1 MKRLISL
8 ALAGAMTAT
17 LLTGCG
23 GSDTP
28 AGGSASGG
36 SSGSGGSKHTLAASI
51 PLTGNLMQY
60 GISYQNALK
69 MAVDDFNAAGG
80 LNGED
85 VILEINDDKG
95 DQKEAINLANKIVEE
110 KDVFAVVGSFGSS
123 VSMAAAP
130 VYQRASMPMVS
141 PNTSHPDYPGMGDM
155 MVPISPVAD
164 IERTALAEMLYKNFD
179 GKDLAIMH
187 QNTDLGV
194 TGADILKKEYESL
207 GGKVVII
214 ENFVPQQTKDFTPI
228 ISKIKAA
235 NPGILY
241 LDGEYNDIANILI
254 QIDNIGLDG
263 VQIAGPGNA
272 FKQEFLDI
280 AGDKAN
286 GIVLVGTTPVYLD
299 SIVNGENDFSETLIA
314 GPGNAFKQEFL
325 DIAGDKA
332 NGIVLVGTTP
342 VYLDSIVNGENDF
355 SETLIDF
362 TNRYNELYP
371 DTPCDGFAAAAYDSA
386 MLAMTAAKNAGTD
399 DPHALVKAM
408 LECPIEATSGRD
420 MHYEGNNV
428 IKGVYAYTV
437 ENGEFKT
444 YISK

>member
-8 ALAGAMTAT
+8 ALAGAMTVT

-36 SSGSGGSKHTLAASI
+36 SSGSGSSKHTLAASI

-164 IERTALAEMLYKNFD
+164 IERTALAEMLYQNFD

-207 GGKVVII
+207 GGKVVIV

-272 FKQEFLDI
+272 FKQ
-280 AGDKAN
+280 
-286 GIVLVGTTPVYLD
+286 
-299 SIVNGENDFSETLIA
+299 
-314 GPGNAFKQEFL
+314 QFL

-371 DTPCDGFAAAAYDSA
+371 DTPCDGFAAAAYDAA

>member
-8 ALAGAMTAT
+8 ALAGAMTVT

-36 SSGSGGSKHTLAASI
+36 SSGSGSSKHTLAASI

-155 MVPISPVAD
+155 MVPISPIAD
-164 IERTALAEMLYKNFD
+164 IERTALAEMLYQNFD

-207 GGKVVII
+207 GGKVVIV

-235 NPGILY
+235 DPGILY

-299 SIVNGENDFSETLIA
+299 SIVNGENDFSETLI
-314 GPGNAFKQEFL
+314 
-325 DIAGDKA
+325 
-332 NGIVLVGTTP
+332 
-342 VYLDSIVNGENDF
+342 
-355 SETLIDF
+355 DF

-371 DTPCDGFAAAAYDSA
+371 DTPCDGFAAAAYDAA

>member
-263 VQIAGPGNA
+263 VR
-272 FKQEFLDI
+272 
-280 AGDKAN
+280 
-286 GIVLVGTTPVYLD
+286 
-299 SIVNGENDFSETLIA
+299 IA

>member
-299 SIVNGENDFSETLIA
+299 SIVNGENDFSETLI
-314 GPGNAFKQEFL
+314 
-325 DIAGDKA
+325 
-332 NGIVLVGTTP
+332 
-342 VYLDSIVNGENDF
+342 
-355 SETLIDF
+355 DF

>member
-36 SSGSGGSKHTLAASI
+36 SSGSGSSKHTLAASI

-263 VQIAGPGNA
+263 VR
-272 FKQEFLDI
+272 
-280 AGDKAN
+280 
-286 GIVLVGTTPVYLD
+286 
-299 SIVNGENDFSETLIA
+299 IA

>member
-8 ALAGAMTAT
+8 ALAGAMTVT

-36 SSGSGGSKHTLAASI
+36 SSGSGSSKHTLAASI

-95 DQKEAINLANKIVEE
+95 EQKEAINLANKIVEE

-164 IERTALAEMLYKNFD
+164 IERTALAEMLYQNFD

-207 GGKVVII
+207 GGKVVIV

-299 SIVNGENDFSETLIA
+299 SIVNGENDFSETLI
-314 GPGNAFKQEFL
+314 
-325 DIAGDKA
+325 
-332 NGIVLVGTTP
+332 
-342 VYLDSIVNGENDF
+342 
-355 SETLIDF
+355 DF
-362 TNRYNELYP
+362 TNRYNELYL
-371 DTPCDGFAAAAYDSA
+371 DTPCDGFAAAAYDAA

>member
-1 MKRLISL
+1 MKRLISR
-8 ALAGAMTAT
+8 ALAGAMTVT

-36 SSGSGGSKHTLAASI
+36 SSGSGSSKHTLAASI

-164 IERTALAEMLYKNFD
+164 IERTALAEMLYQNFD

-207 GGKVVII
+207 GGKVVIV

-263 VQIAGPGNA
+263 VQ
-272 FKQEFLDI
+272 
-280 AGDKAN
+280 
-286 GIVLVGTTPVYLD
+286 
-299 SIVNGENDFSETLIA
+299 IA

>member
-1 MKRLISL
+1 MLKIKKNIGGKNMKRLISL
-8 ALAGAMTAT
+8 ALAGAMTVT

-36 SSGSGGSKHTLAASI
+36 SSGSGSSKHTLAASI

-164 IERTALAEMLYKNFD
+164 IERTALAEMLYQNFD

-207 GGKVVII
+207 GGKVVIV

-263 VQIAGPGNA
+263 VQ
-272 FKQEFLDI
+272 
-280 AGDKAN
+280 
-286 GIVLVGTTPVYLD
+286 
-299 SIVNGENDFSETLIA
+299 IA

>member
-8 ALAGAMTAT
+8 ALAGAMTVT

-36 SSGSGGSKHTLAASI
+36 SSGSGSSKHTLAASI

-164 IERTALAEMLYKNFD
+164 IERTALAEMLYQNFD

-207 GGKVVII
+207 GGKVVIV

-263 VQIAGPGNA
+263 VQ
-272 FKQEFLDI
+272 
-280 AGDKAN
+280 
-286 GIVLVGTTPVYLD
+286 
-299 SIVNGENDFSETLIA
+299 IA

-437 ENGEFKT
+437 ENDEFKT

>member
-8 ALAGAMTAT
+8 ALAGAMTVT

-36 SSGSGGSKHTLAASI
+36 SSGSGSSKHTLAASI

-164 IERTALAEMLYKNFD
+164 IERTALAEMLYQNFD

-207 GGKVVII
+207 GGKVVIV

-263 VQIAGPGNA
+263 VQ
-272 FKQEFLDI
+272 
-280 AGDKAN
+280 
-286 GIVLVGTTPVYLD
+286 
-299 SIVNGENDFSETLIA
+299 IA

>member
-155 MVPISPVAD
+155 MIPISPVAD

-299 SIVNGENDFSETLIA
+299 SIVNGENDFSETLI
-314 GPGNAFKQEFL
+314 
-325 DIAGDKA
+325 
-332 NGIVLVGTTP
+332 
-342 VYLDSIVNGENDF
+342 
-355 SETLIDF
+355 DF

>member
-8 ALAGAMTAT
+8 ALAGAMTVT

-36 SSGSGGSKHTLAASI
+36 SSGSGSSKHTLAASI

-164 IERTALAEMLYKNFD
+164 IERTALAEMLYQNFD

-207 GGKVVII
+207 GGKVVIV

-228 ISKIKAA
+228 ISKVKAA

-263 VQIAGPGNA
+263 VQ
-272 FKQEFLDI
+272 
-280 AGDKAN
+280 
-286 GIVLVGTTPVYLD
+286 
-299 SIVNGENDFSETLIA
+299 IA

>member
-1 MKRLISL
+1 
-8 ALAGAMTAT
+8 
-17 LLTGCG
+17 
-23 GSDTP
+23 
-28 AGGSASGG
+28 
-36 SSGSGGSKHTLAASI
+36 
-51 PLTGNLMQY
+51 
-60 GISYQNALK
+60 
-69 MAVDDFNAAGG
+69 
-80 LNGED
+80 
-85 VILEINDDKG
+85 
-95 DQKEAINLANKIVEE
+95 
-110 KDVFAVVGSFGSS
+110 
-123 VSMAAAP
+123 
-130 VYQRASMPMVS
+130 MPMVS

-299 SIVNGENDFSETLIA
+299 SIVNGENDFSETLI
-314 GPGNAFKQEFL
+314 
-325 DIAGDKA
+325 
-332 NGIVLVGTTP
+332 
-342 VYLDSIVNGENDF
+342 
-355 SETLIDF
+355 DF

>member
-8 ALAGAMTAT
+8 ALAGAMTVT

-36 SSGSGGSKHTLAASI
+36 SSGSGSSKHTLAASI

-164 IERTALAEMLYKNFD
+164 IERTALAEMLYQNFD

-207 GGKVVII
+207 GGKVVIV

-299 SIVNGENDFSETLIA
+299 ST
-314 GPGNAFKQEFL
+314 
-325 DIAGDKA
+325 
-332 NGIVLVGTTP
+332 
-342 VYLDSIVNGENDF
+342 VNGENDF

>member
-17 LLTGCG
+17 LLAGCG
-23 GSDTP
+23 GGSSSG
-28 AGGSASGG
+28 AASSGGSAPAASGAA
-36 SSGSGGSKHTLAASI
+36 SSAAEPSGPSYSKHTLAVSI

-80 LNGED
+80 LGGED

-95 DQKEAINLANKIVEE
+95 DQKEAINIANKIVEE
-110 KDVFAVVGSFGSS
+110 KDVFAMIGSFGSS

-130 VYQRASMPMVS
+130 VYQKASMPMIS

-155 MVPISPVAD
+155 MIPISPVAD
-164 IERTALAEMLYKNFD
+164 LERTATAKMLYNNFG

-194 TGADILKKEYESL
+194 TGAEILKNTYEEL
-207 GGKVVII
+207 GGKVVIV

-228 ISKIKAA
+228 ISKIKAT

-241 LDGEYNDIANILI
+241 IDGEYNDIANILI

-263 VQIAGPGNA
+263 VQLAGPGNA

-280 AGDKAN
+280 AGTKAD
-286 GIVLVGTTPVYLD
+286 GIVLAGTTPVYLD
-299 SIVNGENDFSETLIA
+299 SIMNGENDYSEA
-314 GPGNAFKQEFL
+314 
-325 DIAGDKA
+325 
-332 NGIVLVGTTP
+332 
-342 VYLDSIVNGENDF
+342 
-355 SETLIDF
+355 LIDF

-371 DTPCDGFAAAAYDSA
+371 DVACDGFAACAYDSA
-386 MLAMTAAKNAGTD
+386 MLAMNAAKNVGTD
-399 DPHALVKAM
+399 DPKALVEEM
-408 LECPIEATSGRD
+408 LKCPIDAVSGRD
-420 MHYEGNNV
+420 MGYVDGNNV
-428 IKGVYAYTV
+428 TKGVYTYTV
-437 ENGEFKT
+437 VNGEFKG
-444 YISK
+444 YASK

>member
-8 ALAGAMTAT
+8 ALAGAMTVT

-36 SSGSGGSKHTLAASI
+36 SSGSGSSKHTLAASI

-164 IERTALAEMLYKNFD
+164 IERTALAEMLYQNFD

-207 GGKVVII
+207 GGKVVIV

-299 SIVNGENDFSETLIA
+299 SIVNGENDFSETLI
-314 GPGNAFKQEFL
+314 
-325 DIAGDKA
+325 
-332 NGIVLVGTTP
+332 
-342 VYLDSIVNGENDF
+342 
-355 SETLIDF
+355 DF

-371 DTPCDGFAAAAYDSA
+371 DTPCDGFAAAAYDAA

>member
-23 GSDTP
+23 GSDIP

-164 IERTALAEMLYKNFD
+164 IERTALAEMLYQNFD

-207 GGKVVII
+207 GGKVVIV

-263 VQIAGPGNA
+263 VQ
-272 FKQEFLDI
+272 
-280 AGDKAN
+280 
-286 GIVLVGTTPVYLD
+286 
-299 SIVNGENDFSETLIA
+299 IA